1 MDLQKEILTSL
12 QPSEEFTYKRNID
25 KMDEVNTK
33 GLEALNQYNQKVE
46 EIGTSTRYSDKG
58 KQEAYE
64 EEREATEKFLKEQ
77 RRIYLSL
84 RRENIELFKKG
95 KQKFK
100 ETGFEEKGLYDLT
113 PIDLSYL
120 QTVLMMDKSENTL
133 NYLAEKYDYNSAVM
147 DVLNA
152 NGKYEVKNPFYSDL
166 ENISTTFDDDLYGN
180 TSETPEGSRIAN
192 IRNGMLLN
200 RMAKLD
206 EPQVNERETVI
217 PDNTARL
224 N

>member
-1 MDLQKEILTSL
+1 MDLQKEIIYSL
-12 QPSEEFTYKRNID
+12 KPSEGFTYERNID

-33 GLEALNQYNQKVE
+33 GLEALKQFNQKVE
-46 EIGTSTRYSDKG
+46 EIRTSSRYSDQG

-84 RRENIELFKKG
+84 RSENIKLFNKG

-100 ETGFEEKGLYDLT
+100 EIGFEEKGLYDLT
-113 PIDLSYL
+113 PIDFSYL

-152 NGKYEVKNPFYSDL
+152 NGKYEIKNPFYSDL

-180 TSETPEGSRIAN
+180 TSETPEGSREAN

-206 EPQVNERETVI
+206 GPQVNERETVI

>member
-1 MDLQKEILTSL
+1 MDLLKEIIISL
-12 QPSEEFTYKRNID
+12 QPSEEFTYERNIN
-25 KMDEVNTK
+25 KMDELNTK
-33 GLEALNQYNQKVE
+33 GLEALNQFNQKVD
-46 EIGTSTRYSDKG
+46 EIRTNSKYSQDG
-58 KQEAYE
+58 KKEAYE

-84 RRENIELFKKG
+84 RRENIELFNKG

-100 ETGFEEKGLYDLT
+100 EIGFEERGLYDLT
-113 PIDLSYL
+113 PIDFSYL
-120 QTVLMMDKSENTL
+120 QTVLMMDKSEKTL

-147 DVLNA
+147 DVINA

-166 ENISTTFDDDLYGN
+166 ENLSTNFDDDLYGN
-180 TSETPEGSRIAN
+180 TSETPEGAREAN

-206 EPQVNERETVI
+206 GSQVNERETVI
-217 PDNTARL
+217 PDSTARL